1 MFDTILVPTAGD
13 EGSSQAIEYAVQE
26 ARLHDT
32 GIQLLTVKDD
42 GTSQLAQAYGEDTDS
57 KQDVRAKQA
66 IQEARQQVPEE
77 IAVDSFITD
86 GVPKDEILSHID
98 TYDVDL
104 VVMATQGRTG
114 IRRAVIG
121 STTESVVR
129 HSDTP
134 VLTVQADN
142 AE

>member
-1 MFDTILVPTAGD
+1 MHDTILVPTAGD
-13 EGSSQAIEYAVQE
+13 EGSGQAINYAVQE
-26 ARLHDT
+26 ARLHDAD
-32 GIQLLTVKDD
+32 IQLLTIKDD
-42 GTSQLAQAYGEDTDS
+42 GTGQLAQAYGNDTDS
-57 KQDVRAKQA
+57 SHDARAKQA

-77 IAVDSFITD
+77 ISVDSFITD
-86 GVPKDEILSHID
+86 GVPTDEILSHVE
-98 TYDVDL
+98 TYDIDL

-134 VLTVQADN
+134 VLTVHADN
-142 AE
+142 AD

>member
-26 ARLHDT
+26 ARLHDA

-42 GTSQLAQAYGEDTDS
+42 GTSQLAQAYDEDTDS

-142 AE
+142 AD